1 MHLYVHRPRIKATV
15 HETLQSF
22 LHSCLRF
29 ASYSL
34 KSGNIP
40 EQDRSRHVIHY
51 ATHARAALI
60 KLLVMLKWK
69 QVDVDKVL
77 PDGGKVGKLS
87 LATVSFGFRS

>member
-1 MHLYVHRPRIKATV
+1 
-15 HETLQSF
+15 
-22 LHSCLRF
+22 
-29 ASYSL
+29 
-34 KSGNIP
+34 
-40 EQDRSRHVIHY
+40 VIHY

-87 LATVSFGFRS
+87 LATVSFEFRSTTTSCLTKRRRGVMRSQSFLS